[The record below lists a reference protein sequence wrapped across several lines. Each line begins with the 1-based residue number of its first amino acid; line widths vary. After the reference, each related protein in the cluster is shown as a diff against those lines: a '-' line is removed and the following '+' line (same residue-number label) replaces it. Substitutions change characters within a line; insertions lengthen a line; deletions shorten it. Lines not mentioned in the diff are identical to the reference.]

1 MLKRKVLNN
10 KREDLPKGALW
21 NEGCGCG
28 CIHSIKVYL
37 TGWEKGAGLP
47 LSLVHLRFLFA

>member
-10 KREDLPKGALW
+10 EREDLPKGALCD
-21 NEGCGCG
+21 EGCG

-47 LSLVHLRFLFA
+47 LSLVHLHFLFP